1 MRLEPGQ
8 QADDWQARGHGGGLV
23 SWFEA
28 HDSAGHAI
36 TGTGPPRSAVFPA
49 APSSPRSPFAAQQRP
64 PVPSSPLSELHSV
77 SEDRCADGATFTLAA
92 LMTTFLAR
100 TSVPLSS
107 SPAQHPASGAA
118 VSSEKVG
125 TFHVN
130 RDHRG
135 HRCGRHRG
143 RSPGD
148 RRDGC
153 LLYTYPRP

>member
-1 MRLEPGQ
+1 MTAPGTPSLALGRPGQ
-8 QADDWQARGHGGGLV
+8 PLFLR
-23 SWFEA
+23 
-28 HDSAGHAI
+28 
-36 TGTGPPRSAVFPA
+36 PPPA
-49 APSSPRSPFAAQQRP
+49 PRPPSAAQPPP

-77 SEDRCADGATFTLAA
+77 SEDRCDDGATFTLAT

-130 RDHRG
+130 RDHR
-135 HRCGRHRG
+135 
-143 RSPGD
+143 
-148 RRDGC
+148 
-153 LLYTYPRP
+153 